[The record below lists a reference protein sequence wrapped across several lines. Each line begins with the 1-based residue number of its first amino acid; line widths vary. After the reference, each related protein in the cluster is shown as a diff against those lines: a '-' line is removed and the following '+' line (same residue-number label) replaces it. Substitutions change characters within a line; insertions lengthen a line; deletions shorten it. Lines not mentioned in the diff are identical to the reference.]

1 MTWAARFGRGGGWS
15 VRRRAAVL
23 GVVVVAAVGVI
34 AAGGFEHTLTYY
46 RTPSEVIKQPP
57 PAGQD
62 LRVGGMVLPG
72 SVVHRGLRYSFV
84 ITDGARDLHVVS
96 DTAPPKTFRAGQ
108 GTVVDGFLSPD
119 GVFHANQVLVR
130 HSNVYKPPKS
140 SS

>member
-1 MTWAARFGRGGGWS
+1 MSWSSLFGHDRGWP

-23 GVVVVAAVGVI
+23 GAVVVAAVGVI
-34 AAGGFEHTLTYY
+34 AAGGFHHTLTYY

-57 PAGQD
+57 AAGQD
-62 LRVGGMVLPG
+62 LRVGGLVIPG
-72 SVVHRGLRYSFV
+72 SVVHRGLSYRFV

-96 DTAPPKTFRAGQ
+96 QTAPPRTFRAGQ
-108 GTVVDGFLSPD
+108 GAIVQGFLSPD

-140 SS
+140 PQ